1 MYIYAFI
8 TLLNVC
14 VHIPAPLVS
23 HHRSENFVFLMF
35 SWCHFEEPGK
45 VILIKNTALQGV
57 DLIFSFGFQ
66 VLFDVSN
73 FTHV

>member
-1 MYIYAFI
+1 MYI
-8 TLLNVC
+8 C
-14 VHIPAPLVS
+14 VYHTVERMCS
-23 HHRSENFVFLMF
+23 HTSPFGFTPQRCENFFFLIF
-35 SWCHFEEPGK
+35 SWYHFEEPGK

-73 FTHV
+73 CYSP